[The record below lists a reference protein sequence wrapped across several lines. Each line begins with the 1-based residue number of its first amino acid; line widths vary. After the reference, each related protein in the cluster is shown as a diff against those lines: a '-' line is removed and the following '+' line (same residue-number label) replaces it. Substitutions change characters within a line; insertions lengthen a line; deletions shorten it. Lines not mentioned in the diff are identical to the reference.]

1 MNIFCQFLSL
11 SLSLSC
17 RSPARGQMEIKKRSL
32 TRKYFHI
39 SALVPDCYRQNN
51 TQTDFS
57 CQNTRHFVP
66 NMQYFS
72 YSHLLPHVRII
83 EFRRMLE
90 GRMNNGKIVQTRA
103 GVVEFGD
110 AKQIKKQIRYDD
122 AISQFYIS
130 KCYFE
135 LNKIHITELCML
147 VVGGVNGGIQLQV
160 SILLSLYRS
169 KLAQFK

>member
-1 MNIFCQFLSL
+1 MNIFCQFLSI
-11 SLSLSC
+11 SC
-17 RSPARGQMEIKKRSL
+17 RSPAPGQMEIKKRSL

-39 SALVPDCYRQNN
+39 SSLVPDCYRQNN

-66 NMQYFS
+66 PNMQYFS
-72 YSHLLPHVRII
+72 YSYLLPHVRII

-130 KCYFE
+130 KCYFQ

-147 VVGGVNGGIQLQV
+147 VVGRVNGGIQLQV